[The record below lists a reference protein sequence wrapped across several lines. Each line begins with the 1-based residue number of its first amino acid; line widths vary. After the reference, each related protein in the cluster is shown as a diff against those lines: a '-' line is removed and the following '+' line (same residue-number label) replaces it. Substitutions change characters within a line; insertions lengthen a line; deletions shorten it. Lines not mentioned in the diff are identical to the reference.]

1 MIDELES
8 EKHEKAQSNTIF
20 VQKLNE
26 EMIMIDT
33 KLEKI
38 MSAYLENA
46 LDIDEY
52 RNMKNKLINQ
62 KQLLKDKLLSFEQKG
77 NNWFELV
84 ANFINSI
91 KHSNITILRENPKQ
105 SRDFLKKVG
114 SNFRLINQNLFF
126 DFKNPYKII
135 ADYEPEHS
143 EGEVINPE
151 NPKSVAWRKG

>member
-1 MIDELES
+1 MIDELEK
-8 EKHEKAQSNTIF
+8 EKNEKDQSNTLF

-26 EMIMIDT
+26 EMIMTDT

-38 MSAYLENA
+38 MNDYLENA
-46 LDIDEY
+46 LNIEEY

-91 KHSNITILRENPKQ
+91 KQSNITILQENPEQ
-105 SRDFLKKVG
+105 SRDFLKKIG

-135 ADYEPEHS
+135 VDYEPEHS
-143 EGEVINPE
+143 EGETKSPQNP
-151 NPKSVAWRKG
+151 NSTNWRKG